1 MSGFQTATDRLA
13 LTLTSEA
20 SVGLIETKKWADH
33 FQEKMSK
40 DNINSEEG
48 IAAATLAL
56 EDTDTKIVVESNPG
70 QTMEE
75 IEAKMNEDKKNQQ
88 ALDAEAIKLLSE
100 PTKLNLANPL
110 GRCICYNIGDLRN
123 WLFPAKRVAKPFAH
137 NFFLFRKSII

>member
-1 MSGFQTATDRLA
+1 MPIAFQADEQPEDEAKEDESTAIAISMSGFQTATDRLA

-56 EDTDTKIVVESNPG
+56 EDTDNKIVESNPG

-75 IEAKMNEDKKNQQ
+75 IEAKMNEDRKNQQ
-88 ALDAEAIKLLSE
+88 ALEDEAMKLLAE

-110 GRCICYNIGDLRN
+110 GKCI
-123 WLFPAKRVAKPFAH
+123 
-137 NFFLFRKSII
+137 

>member
-56 EDTDTKIVVESNPG
+56 EDTDNKIVESNPG

-75 IEAKMNEDKKNQQ
+75 IEAKMNEDRKNQQ
-88 ALDAEAIKLLSE
+88 ALEDEAMKLLAE

-110 GRCICYNIGDLRN
+110 GKCI
-123 WLFPAKRVAKPFAH
+123 
-137 NFFLFRKSII
+137 